1 MDLRHLIPHAIIGQ
15 TLYPTQQKAYLIH
28 LHILEYLSHK
38 LIRRPVPQSP
48 TKSTHAQADEQHVAK
63 VKGSLHQPMHT
74 RLEDKVVNGVKE
86 DVQCRRSAR
95 VECRP
100 LPKVVFRVE
109 AEVHHNDGGHA
120 HHQTKDGI
128 HPEKESIDMIKL
140 VIPQGGQNVIKFN
153 EDGSKREKPRKGNEV
168 GRNTIPRSILRDGT
182 WNGIHTTGEGIT
194 LFSTKFRMT
203 SQQGSKDAKGNRYKD
218 PQKEELQQHQKWN
231 VVNGSIEKG
240 NAIENRQNRPKNGRK

>member
-109 AEVHHNDGGHA
+109 AKVHHNDGA
-120 HHQTKDGI
+120 NLNHQAQDSV
-128 HPEKESIDMIKL
+128 HPEEETIDIIKL
-140 VIPQGGQNVIKFN
+140 VTPQRGQNIIKFN
-153 EDGSKREKPRKGNEV
+153 EDGSEGEKPRKSDKV
-168 GRNTIPRSILRDGT
+168 GWNIVPGGILRD
-182 WNGIHTTGEGIT
+182 WASNGIHTTREGMSPSVAK
-194 LFSTKFRMT
+194 LRMT
-203 SQQGSKDAKGNRYKD
+203 SHQGSQDTKGDGDND
-218 PQKEELQQHQKWN
+218 P
-231 VVNGSIEKG
+231 
-240 NAIENRQNRPKNGRK
+240 